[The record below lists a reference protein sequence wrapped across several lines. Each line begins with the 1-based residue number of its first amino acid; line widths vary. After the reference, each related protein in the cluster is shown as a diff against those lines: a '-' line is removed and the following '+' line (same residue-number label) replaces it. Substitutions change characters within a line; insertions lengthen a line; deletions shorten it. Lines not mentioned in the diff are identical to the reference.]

1 MSGEFLKDNN
11 YNIESGISRV
21 KFGTNKPLLEVELN
35 EVQKI
40 QEELQAAL
48 VNKVIPSGFLN
59 KKLFDFNEDQ
69 VVLNPNSTPNS
80 FAIAPCDLIIA
91 GHKVRLQGKYTIDN
105 YSYELIKLGEPPTIY
120 DELKPS
126 NFDFVFLEAWFQEIG
141 EHSNIYSYGNI
152 GGEILS
158 NSPSHFD
165 FPNTH
170 PIVDPRVGMETSRR
184 VALMYR
190 VRVEKNI
197 FFQVPENIFE
207 INNIYAQG
215 SLIVTPNED
224 KKRFMFKRSENH
236 YEKGIFVAKSEEKK
250 DINLELS
257 VLNSVVYAVPMF
269 MVRRRVEKDYDEK
282 NINHL
287 IHAPRK
293 HPEKISYRFD
303 EAYCDFLLPT
313 DVIDV
318 RKMISFQYPKNN
330 KILDDVFLSLILG
343 RGNSIVE
350 QKKMLTNG
358 INNTYSNREHVE
370 DIVQVVDVKGSD
382 TYFLLSDNF
391 SSAQETDQAILYDI
405 FNLRFENSDI
415 SSNQVKLYFSIP
427 SYFPSNSSIN
437 IEFLNAQVWQKARTN
452 QTIKKST
459 TNIVALGLSSN
470 TNYIFRLI
478 LQKKNGEKYYSKKIN
493 LTTT

>member
-1 MSGEFLKDNN
+1 MSGEFLKDNS

-40 QEELQAAL
+40 QEELQASL

-80 FAIAPCDLIIA
+80 FAISPCDLIVA
-91 GHKVRLQGKYTIDN
+91 GHNVRIQGKYLIN
-105 YSYELIKLGEPPTIY
+105 NNQYELINLGEPPISY
-120 DELKPS
+120 DELNPS
-126 NFDFVFLEAWFQEIG
+126 NFDFVFLEVWFQEIG
-141 EHSNIYSYGNI
+141 ENSNIYSYGNVN
-152 GGEILS
+152 GEILS
-158 NSPSHFD
+158 NSPSHLD
-165 FPNTH
+165 FPKTH
-170 PIVDPRVGMETSRR
+170 PIVDPRVGTETSRR
-184 VALMYR
+184 VSLMYR
-190 VRVEKNI
+190 VRVQKNI
-197 FFQVPENIFE
+197 LFQISENIFE
-207 INNIYAQG
+207 LNNIYAQG
-215 SLIVTPNED
+215 SLLATPNEN
-224 KKRFMFKRSENH
+224 KKRFIFRKSEN
-236 YEKGIFVAKSEEKK
+236 YYDKGIFVAKSEEKK
-250 DINLELS
+250 DINSELR
-257 VLNSVVYAVPMF
+257 VLNGIVYAVPMF
-269 MVRRRVEKDYDEK
+269 VIRRKVEKNYDEK

-303 EAYCDFLLPT
+303 EAYCDFLLPA

-330 KILDDVFLSLILG
+330 KILDDVFLSLISG
-343 RGNSIVE
+343 RGNPIVE
-350 QKKMLTNG
+350 QKTLLTNG
-358 INNTYSNREHVE
+358 INNTYNNREHVE
-370 DIVQVVDVKGSD
+370 DIVKVVEVKNTD
-382 TYFLLSDNF
+382 TSFVLFDSF
-391 SSAQETDQAILYDI
+391 SSAQETDQTLLYDI
-405 FNLRFENSDI
+405 FSLRFENIDV

-437 IEFLNAQVWQKARTN
+437 VEFLNAQVWEKAKTN

-459 TNIVALGLSSN
+459 TNTIVLGLSSN
-470 TNYIFRLI
+470 TNYVFRLI
-478 LQKKNGEKYYSKKIN
+478 LQKKSGEKYCSKKIN